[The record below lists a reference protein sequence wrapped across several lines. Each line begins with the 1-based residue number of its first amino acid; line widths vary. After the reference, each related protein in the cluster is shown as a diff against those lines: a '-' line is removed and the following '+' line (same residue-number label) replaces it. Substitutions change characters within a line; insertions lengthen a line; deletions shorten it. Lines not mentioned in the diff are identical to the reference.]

1 MNGCT
6 PIVSKR
12 RRDLGASERCG
23 SPLPSSTAA
32 QFDEP
37 IAAWTPNSKRLPN
50 LRTVSKL
57 HDREVPG

>member
-1 MNGCT
+1 
-6 PIVSKR
+6 
-12 RRDLGASERCG
+12 
-23 SPLPSSTAA
+23 LPSSTAA